1 MLNRR
6 FYIFLGIS
14 AGVHLLMLT
23 SAINLTIP
31 NTAAQFIEVDLM
43 SLRRPPPDKPPE
55 EQKKIEVPKE
65 PAREEISDNF
75 THEPQPE
82 QAVSQPEEPAQ
93 PEISSDLT
101 SEILNPYLGLILQK
115 LNDVKS
121 RRKYPKE
128 AYDREEEGEVI
139 LKVKIL
145 RDGSVAGIDVAKSSG
160 SKSLDDDAVQLVKS
174 AAPFPPSPM
183 RYALSIKIPVLY
195 NINR

>member
-1 MLNRR
+1 MLDRR

-14 AGVHLLMLT
+14 AGIHLLMLS

-43 SLRRPPPDKPPE
+43 SIRRPPEKPPE
-55 EQKKIEVPKE
+55 EQKKTEVPKE
-65 PAREEISDNF
+65 PVREEISDNF

-82 QAVSQPEEPAQ
+82 QAASQPEEPNQ
-93 PEISSDLT
+93 PEVSGPSA
-101 SEILNPYLGLILQK
+101 SEILNPYLSLILQK
-115 LNDVKS
+115 LNEGKS

-128 AYDREEEGEVI
+128 AYDREEEGEVL

-145 RDGSVAGIDVAKSSG
+145 TDGSVAGIDVARSSG
-160 SKSLDDDAVQLVKS
+160 SKALDEDAAQIVKS

-183 RYALSIKIPVLY
+183 RYALSIKIPILY
-195 NINR
+195 NITR